1 MTFSPIFLQKSK
13 KIVSYPDALQHMQEY
28 TQQIYEKK
36 QPECLWFLEHS
47 PLYTAGSSA
56 KDHDLINL
64 QHYPIFYTN
73 RGGQWTYHG
82 PGQRVIYIMMDL
94 REDHHAFP
102 PRDIHAFVNAIEDWI
117 VLTLKQFHIQAEK
130 RKDRIGLW
138 VINPVTQ
145 KEAKIAALGIKLS
158 RWISWHGIALNVL
171 PNLED
176 YSGIIPCGLPEYGVT
191 SMQKLGVHCS
201 LDEVDHVLCQQ
212 WQQIFPHPLIEKQIF
227 ID

>member
-28 TQQIYEKK
+28 TQKIYEKK
-36 QPECLWFLEHS
+36 QPEYLWFLEHS
-47 PLYTAGSSA
+47 PLYTAGNSA
-56 KDHDLINL
+56 KEHDLINP
-64 QHYPIFYTN
+64 QHYPTFYTN

-94 REDHHAFP
+94 REDHQAFP

-117 VLTLKQFHIQAEK
+117 SLSLKQFNIQAEK

-138 VINPVTQ
+138 VIDPITN
-145 KEAKIAALGIKLS
+145 KEEKIAALGIKLS
-158 RWISWHGIALNVL
+158 RWISCHGIALNVL

-176 YSGIIPCGLPEYGVT
+176 YSGIIPCGLPEYGVS
-191 SMQKLGVHCS
+191 SMHKLGVHCS
-201 LDEVDHVLCQQ
+201 LDEVDQVLCQQ
-212 WQQIFPHPLIEKQIF
+212 WQKIFPHPLIKKQIF

>member
-13 KIVSYPDALQHMQEY
+13 KIVSYPDALHHMQEY
-28 TQQIYEKK
+28 TQKIYEKK
-36 QPECLWFLEHS
+36 QPECLWFLEHF
-47 PLYTAGSSA
+47 PLYTAGISA
-56 KDHDLINL
+56 KEHDLINP
-64 QHYPIFYTN
+64 QHYPTFYTN

-82 PGQRVIYIMMDL
+82 PGQRIIYIMMDL
-94 REDHHAFP
+94 REDHQTFP
-102 PRDIHAFVNAIEDWI
+102 PRDIHAFVNVIEDWI
-117 VLTLKQFHIQAEK
+117 ILSLKQFNIQAEK

-138 VINPVTQ
+138 VIDPITQ
-145 KEAKIAALGIKLS
+145 KEEKIAALGIKLS

-191 SMQKLGVHCS
+191 SMHKLGVHCS
-201 LDEVDHVLCQQ
+201 LGEVDHVLCQQ
-212 WQQIFPHPLIEKQIF
+212 WQQIFPHPLIEKPIF